1 VPDIEIQEFGGGRLL
16 ERPFP
21 VLGVEA
27 RGADADVAGHSQK
40 WMTARRR
47 VLASFR
53 IRVNIF
59 ATSAESNTEAEF
71 LPWRWDL
78 TI

>member
-1 VPDIEIQEFGGGRLL
+1 MEIQEFGGGRFFRV
-16 ERPFP
+16 ERPSP
-21 VLGVEA
+21 VLVVEA
-27 RGADADVAGHSQK
+27 RGGDADVAGHSQK
-40 WMTARRR
+40 CMTAARI

-53 IRVNIF
+53 IRLNIF
-59 ATSAESNTEAEF
+59 ATIAERNTEAEL